1 MKKTVIVN
9 INGIIFHID
18 EDAYEK
24 LSIYLDTLKR
34 YFNSANESK
43 EIIEDIEAR
52 IVELMQ
58 PKISEAKQSI
68 SIEDIE
74 EIIGILGNP
83 EDIAGGTETSQEK
96 QGYSTYQEP
105 VGNPKGTRR
114 LHRDVDN
121 AVIGGVCSGLGAY
134 FNVDPIIFRIIFI
147 ALIFAGG
154 VSLIIY
160 PVLWIAVPAAI
171 TSAQKLEMQG
181 KNVNVS
187 NIERQVRDEYTRVK
201 NNISQIDTRSY
212 GGKINNFF
220 QEIFRALGSVIR
232 AFGTFLKIVFA
243 IAFIVAALGI
253 IVGVVAGFYFNSFAI
268 DEPLLSSF
276 NSLQELIS
284 SIVDHFTGSLLLIL
298 ALIIVALPCAALIY
312 WGLKL
317 MIRFK
322 ANDKYVS
329 AGLSVIWL
337 GTIITFAAI
346 MFNQFKNFKYEST
359 SSEVVQLQKP
369 SRNILYIEA
378 TGIAEKNN
386 INRYHYPDDDMFG
399 IDRKSGKNEIIAP
412 ITIYLEKASGNKP
425 YIEIEKKGRG
435 ASYEEASQSLKSVS
449 VHTNQADTVIT
460 IDPFFR
466 LRAGERW
473 KFNRTKVTIHL
484 PEGMNI
490 QFSPH
495 IEPFVND
502 IRERYWYDND
512 VSSEVWQMTATGIDI
527 NQQKIVEGQVLSP
540 IGNKILSVKL
550 SDRFPISLEEL
561 TETQTHT
568 TTYKIAGYQRTVTYT
583 TYNRRDD
590 GPHRIS
596 INGNDYRYSMI
607 SLEIEKSNTN
617 EIKIDIIKTVS
628 GTNPVKAGG
637 LANQMDFSIVQKDS
651 VVMIDPIYL
660 IPETEK
666 IKKHKISIKLYIP
679 EGKKFFLDSGLKP
692 LYNDNYWLGKPLQM
706 KGDGNF
712 EVVYN

>member
-9 INGIIFHID
+9 INGIIFHVD

-34 YFNSANESK
+34 YFNTANEGK

-68 SIEDIE
+68 SIEDIG

-83 EDIAGGTETSQEK
+83 EDIAGGAESSHEK
-96 QGYSTYQEP
+96 QGYSAYQEP
-105 VGNPKGTRR
+105 ADHTKGARR
-114 LHRDVDN
+114 LHRDVDHS
-121 AVIGGVCSGLGAY
+121 VIGGVCSGLGAY
-134 FNVDPIIFRIIFI
+134 FNVDPVIFRIIFI

-171 TSAQKLEMQG
+171 TSAQKLEMRG
-181 KNVNVS
+181 RDVNIS
-187 NIERQVRDEYTRVK
+187 NIERQVRDEYARVK

-220 QEIFRALGSVIR
+220 HEIFRALGNVIM
-232 AFGTFLKIVFA
+232 AFGTFLKFIFA
-243 IAFIVAALGI
+243 ITFILAALGI

-268 DEPLLSSF
+268 HEPLLSSF
-276 NSLQELIS
+276 SSLQEMIS
-284 SIVDHFTGSLLLIL
+284 SIVDHFTGGLLLVL

-329 AGLSVIWL
+329 LGLSIVWL

-359 SSEVVQLQKP
+359 SSEVVQLQKT

-378 TGIAEKNN
+378 TGIANEDNVF
-386 INRYHYPDDDMFG
+386 RYHNVDDEMFG
-399 IDRKSGKNEIIAP
+399 IDRKNGKSEIISP
-412 ITIYLEKASGNKP
+412 VTIYLEKATGNEP

-435 ASYEEASQSLKSVS
+435 ASYAEATQTLKSVS
-449 VHTNQADTVIT
+449 VYTNQADTVLT

-473 KFNRTKVTIHL
+473 KFNRTKVIIHL

-490 QFSPH
+490 HFSPN

-540 IGNKILSVKL
+540 FGNKMLMIKM
-550 SDRFPISLEEL
+550 SDKFPISQTEL
-561 TETQTHT
+561 TNNRETRTI
-568 TTYKIAGYQRTVTYT
+568 TYKRFGRSYTVTYDS
-583 TYNRRDD
+583 RDND
-590 GPHRIS
+590 AQTIS
-596 INGNDYRYSMI
+596 FNGKNYKYGIVSMD
-607 SLEIEKSNTN
+607 IEKSTTN
-617 EIKIDIIKTVS
+617 DIKIDVIKTLS
-628 GTNPVKAGG
+628 GTDPKKAAQ
-637 LANQMDFSIVQKDS
+637 LAEKIEFGFVQKDS
-651 VVMIDPIYL
+651 VLMIDPIYL

-679 EGKKFFLDSGLKP
+679 EGRKFYMENALNP

-706 KGDGNF
+706 NENGNL
-712 EVVYN
+712 ERIY

>member
-83 EDIAGGTETSQEK
+83 EDIAGGAETSHEK
-96 QGYSTYQEP
+96 QGYSAYQEP
-105 VGNPKGTRR
+105 ADHAKGTRR
-114 LHRDVDN
+114 LHRDIDHSI
-121 AVIGGVCSGLGAY
+121 IGGVCSGLGAY

-160 PVLWIAVPAAI
+160 PVLWIAVPAAL

-201 NNISQIDTRSY
+201 NNISKIDTRSY
-212 GGKINNFF
+212 GGKVNNFF
-220 QEIFRALGSVIR
+220 HEIFRALGNVIK
-232 AFGTFLKIVFA
+232 AFGTFLKFVFA
-243 IAFIVAALGI
+243 ITLILAALGM
-253 IVGVVAGFYFNSFAI
+253 IVGVVAGFYFNTLAI
-268 DEPLLSSF
+268 DEPLLGSF

-298 ALIIVALPCAALIY
+298 ALVIVALPCAALIY

-317 MIRFK
+317 LIRFK
-322 ANDKYVS
+322 AKDKYVS
-329 AGLSVIWL
+329 LGLSVIWL
-337 GTIITFAAI
+337 GTVITFLAI
-346 MFNQFKNFKYEST
+346 MFNQFKNFKCEGT
-359 SSEVVQLQKP
+359 SNEVVQLQKP
-369 SRNILYIEA
+369 SRNILYIET
-378 TGIAEKNN
+378 TGMTVKNN
-386 INRYHYPDDDMFG
+386 ISRYHYPDDDMFG
-399 IDRKSGKNEIIAP
+399 IDRKNGKNEIIAP
-412 ITIYLEKASGNKP
+412 VTIYLEKATGNEP

-435 ASYEEASQSLKSVS
+435 ASYEEAAQSLKAVS
-449 VHTNQADTVIT
+449 VYTNQADTVIT

-473 KFNRTKVTIHL
+473 KFNRTKVIIYL

-490 QFSPH
+490 QFSPN

-512 VSSEVWQMTATGIDI
+512 VSSEIWQMTATGIDI

-540 IGNKILSVKL
+540 IGNKMLLVKI
-550 SDRFPISLEEL
+550 SDKFPISQTEL
-561 TETQTHT
+561 TNNRETRT
-568 TTYKIAGYQRTVTYT
+568 TTYKRFGRSYIVTYDS
-583 TYNRRDD
+583 RDND
-590 GPHRIS
+590 AQNIS
-596 INGNDYRYSMI
+596 FNGKDYKYGIVSMD
-607 SLEIEKSNTN
+607 IEKSPTN
-617 EIKIDIIKTVS
+617 EIKIDVIKTLS
-628 GTNPVKAGG
+628 GTDPEKA
-637 LANQMDFSIVQKDS
+637 AKFAEKIDFGFVQKDS
-651 VVMIDPIYL
+651 VLIIDPIYL

-679 EGKKFFLDSGLKP
+679 EGKKFFLENALNPQYSHD
-692 LYNDNYWLGKPLQM
+692 YWLGRPLRM
-706 KGDGNF
+706 NENGYFDRIHN
-712 EVVYN
+712 

>member
-74 EIIGILGNP
+74 EIIAILGNP
-83 EDIAGGTETSQEK
+83 EDIAGETETSQEK
-96 QGYSTYQEP
+96 QGYSASQEP
-105 VGNPKGTRR
+105 VGNNKGTRR
-114 LHRDVDN
+114 LHRDIDN
-121 AVIGGVCSGLGAY
+121 SILGGVCSGMGAY
-134 FNVDPIIFRIIFI
+134 FNVDPVIFRIIFL
-147 ALIFAGG
+147 ALIFTG
-154 VSLIIY
+154 VSLIVY
-160 PVLWIAVPAAI
+160 PVLWISVPAAI
-171 TSAQKLEMQG
+171 TSAQKLEMRG
-181 KNVNVS
+181 RDVNIS
-187 NIERQVRDEYTRVK
+187 NIERQIRDEYTRVK

-220 QEIFRALGSVIR
+220 HEIFRALGTVIS
-232 AFGTFLKIVFA
+232 AFGTFLKVVFA
-243 IAFIVAALGI
+243 IVLILAALGI

-284 SIVDHFTGSLLLIL
+284 SIVDHFNGSLLLVL

-329 AGLSVIWL
+329 LGLSVIWL

-346 MFNQFKNFKYEST
+346 LFNQFKNFKYEST

-378 TGIAEKNN
+378 SGIANE
-386 INRYHYPDDDMFG
+386 DDIFRHHNVDDEMFG
-399 IDRKSGKNEIIAP
+399 IDRKNGKNEIISP
-412 ITIYLEKASGNKP
+412 VTIYLEKATGNEP

-435 ASYEEASQSLKSVS
+435 GSYEEAAQSLKSVS
-449 VHTNQADTVIT
+449 VYTNQADTVVT

-473 KFNRTKVTIHL
+473 KFNRTKVIIHL

-490 QFSPH
+490 HFSPH
-495 IEPFVND
+495 IEPFIYDV
-502 IRERYWYDND
+502 RERYWYDND
-512 VSSEVWQMTATGIDI
+512 VSSEIWQMTATGIDI

-540 IGNKILSVKL
+540 IGSKMLLVKI
-550 SDRFPISLEEL
+550 SDKFPISHTEL
-561 TETQTHT
+561 TNNHETRTI
-568 TTYKIAGYQRTVTYT
+568 TYKRFGRSYTITYDSKD
-583 TYNRRDD
+583 NDAQN
-590 GPHRIS
+590 IS
-596 INGNDYRYSMI
+596 FNGKDYKYGIVSMD
-607 SLEIEKSNTN
+607 IEKSTTN
-617 EIKIDIIKTVS
+617 EIKIDIIKTLS
-628 GTNPVKAGG
+628 GTNPEKAAK
-637 LANQMDFSIVQKDS
+637 LAEKIEFGFVQKDS
-651 VVMIDPIYL
+651 VLMIDPIYL

-679 EGKKFFLDSGLKP
+679 EGKKFYLENALNP
-692 LYNDNYWLGKPLQM
+692 LYNNDYWLGKSLQM
-706 KGDGNF
+706 NENGNF
-712 EVVYN
+712 EAVYN

>member
-74 EIIGILGNP
+74 EIISILGNP
-83 EDIAGGTETSQEK
+83 EDIAGGAETSQEK

-105 VGNPKGTRR
+105 ADHTKGTRR
-114 LHRDVDN
+114 LHRDVDHS
-121 AVIGGVCSGLGAY
+121 VIGGVCSGLGAY
-134 FNVDPIIFRIIFI
+134 FNVDPVIFRIIFI

-171 TSAQKLEMQG
+171 TSAQKLEMRG
-181 KNVNVS
+181 RDVNIS
-187 NIERQVRDEYTRVK
+187 NIERQVRDEYARVK

-220 QEIFRALGSVIR
+220 HEIFRALGNVIR
-232 AFGTFLKIVFA
+232 AFGTFLKFVFA
-243 IAFIVAALGI
+243 ITFILAALGM

-276 NSLQELIS
+276 NSLQEMIS
-284 SIVDHFTGSLLLIL
+284 SVVDHFTGSLLLIL

-329 AGLSVIWL
+329 LGLSVIWL

-346 MFNQFKNFKYEST
+346 MFNQIKNFKYRNTST
-359 SSEVVQLQKP
+359 EIVQLQGP

-412 ITIYLEKASGNKP
+412 ITISLEKASGNKP
-425 YIEIEKKGRG
+425 YIEIEKKGQG
-435 ASYEEASQSLKSVS
+435 ASFEEAAQSLKSVS
-449 VHTNQADTVIT
+449 VYTNQADTVVT
-460 IDPFFR
+460 IDPYFR

-473 KFNRTKVTIHL
+473 KFNRTKVIIHL

-490 QFSPH
+490 HFSPH
-495 IEPFVND
+495 IEPFVYD

-512 VSSEVWQMTATGIDI
+512 VSSEMWQMTATGIDI

-540 IGNKILSVKL
+540 IGNKMLLVKI
-550 SDRFPISLEEL
+550 SDKFPISHTEL
-561 TETQTHT
+561 TNNRETRTI
-568 TTYKIAGYQRTVTYT
+568 TYKRFGRSYTVTYDS
-583 TYNRRDD
+583 RDNNSQN
-590 GPHRIS
+590 IS
-596 INGNDYRYSMI
+596 FNGENYKYGIVSMD
-607 SLEIEKSNTN
+607 IEKSTTN
-617 EIKIDIIKTVS
+617 DIKIDVIKTLS
-628 GTNPVKAGG
+628 GTDPKKAEQ
-637 LANQMDFSIVQKDS
+637 LAEKIEFGFVQKDS
-651 VVMIDPIYL
+651 VLMIDPIYL

-679 EGKKFFLDSGLKP
+679 EGTKFYLENALNP
-692 LYNDNYWLGKPLQM
+692 QYNHDYWLGRPLQM
-706 KGDGNF
+706 NENGNF
-712 EVVYN
+712 ERI